1 MLNIF
6 KVIVLHNFIIIWYV
20 VFFTIISIKDC
31 FIEIV
36 NIMYAGRIFNFIGGH
51 VKTLLYDRM
60 GSKF

>member
-36 NIMYAGRIFNFIGGH
+36 NIMCAGRIFNFIGGH
-51 VKTLLYDRM
+51 VRTLLYDRM

>member
-31 FIEIV
+31 FIKTV
-36 NIMYAGRIFNFIGGH
+36 NIRCAGRIFNFIGGH